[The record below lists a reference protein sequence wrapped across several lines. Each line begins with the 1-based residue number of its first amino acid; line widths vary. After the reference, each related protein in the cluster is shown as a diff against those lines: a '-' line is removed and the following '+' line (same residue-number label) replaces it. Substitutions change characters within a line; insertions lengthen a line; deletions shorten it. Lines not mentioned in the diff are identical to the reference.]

1 MRTSDEILIKSMFIL
16 ADDIQSDDGVAN
28 AAIREAAFRLDE
40 QKKEIEALKKE
51 LEEYRSLAEKMGAG

>member
-1 MRTSDEILIKSMFIL
+1 MRTSDEILIESMFIL